1 MCDRLNTSAGKR
13 YPRLGARRPE
23 LTLREFFDDDCSCN
37 PDFVLDQIA
46 NADTPHKLAS
56 FPGSPPPFLFFVGA
70 RGEPGNEATHKQAA
84 DSIVALYAYGT
95 VESGDC
101 DKHL

>member
-1 MCDRLNTSAGKR
+1 MLVRGIPDSVHVGRNC
-13 YPRLGARRPE
+13 
-23 LTLREFFDDDCSCN
+23 EFFDDDCSCN

-56 FPGSPPPFLFFVGA
+56 FPGSPLAPTKNKNGG
-70 RGEPGNEATHKQAA
+70 GEPGNEATHKQAA